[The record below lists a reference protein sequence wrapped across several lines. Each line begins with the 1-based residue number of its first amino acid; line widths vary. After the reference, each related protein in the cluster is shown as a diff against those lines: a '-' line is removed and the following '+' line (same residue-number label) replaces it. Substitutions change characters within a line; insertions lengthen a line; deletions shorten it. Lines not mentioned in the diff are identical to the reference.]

1 MLMVSLS
8 ACEYEDDFPAGVG
21 EGNIEAIVLNEG
33 RIGTNMG
40 AISVLY
46 RNGMVSPD
54 VFRVVNNRPL
64 GDVAQSIT
72 MINGKYFIALNNSKK
87 IEIVISNP
95 KVRYFIHRQDYHVR
109 LWLYRILLLSFPIF

>member
-1 MLMVSLS
+1 MQKKRILRLCCAVLMVSLS

-72 MINGKYFIALNNSKK
+72 MINGKYFIALNQ
-87 IEIVISNP
+87 
-95 KVRYFIHRQDYHVR
+95 F
-109 LWLYRILLLSFPIF
+109 

>member
-87 IEIVISNP
+87 IEIVNS
-95 KVRYFIHRQDYHVR
+95 KTFET
-109 LWLYRILLLSFPIF
+109 LYTGRITTSDCGYIGYYCYRFRSFK

>member
-1 MLMVSLS
+1 MQKKRILRLCCAVLMVSLS

-64 GDVAQSIT
+64 GDPRNKRQKATKKCQSLV
-72 MINGKYFIALNNSKK
+72 N
-87 IEIVISNP
+87 
-95 KVRYFIHRQDYHVR
+95 HRVYKTFFFYPRQF
-109 LWLYRILLLSFPIF
+109 LTE